1 MLAAVLC
8 WLLSTGSKG
17 SRPRAP
23 GCQPLEGDPAP
34 APGLSP
40 GAGVPVPQSPSTSRL
55 PWALALLPAPCSGPR
70 QACGFLAKAW
80 RPALASTAPAHR
92 AEGRGD
98 PRDLG
103 GQTPEAQVG
112 PRAALPPPALRPPA
126 LTQGSLGRSQLP
138 ADLCP
143 RAPAPCVCGPSASGG
158 HVPTSQMGP
167 PRQDGGTWRVSGG
180 AGGCRHLGRFSAP
193 KEVAGPERASV
204 GLPEPQG
211 PGGRSVGVSV

>member
-1 MLAAVLC
+1 MLAAPLC

-23 GCQPLEGDPAP
+23 GCQPLERGPAP

-40 GAGVPVPQSPSTSRL
+40 GAGVPVPRGPSTSRL

-70 QACGFLAKAW
+70 QACGFLPEAW
-80 RPALASTAPAHR
+80 RPALASTVPAHR
-92 AEGRGD
+92 VEGRGD
-98 PRDLG
+98 PRDLSG
-103 GQTPEAQVG
+103 RTPEVQVG

-143 RAPAPCVCGPSASGG
+143 WAPALCVCGA
-158 HVPTSQMGP
+158 
-167 PRQDGGTWRVSGG
+167 
-180 AGGCRHLGRFSAP
+180 F
-193 KEVAGPERASV
+193 PERRACAH
-204 GLPEPQG
+204 LPDGTPEAGRGHMAGERWGRWMQTPGQVLG
-211 PGGRSVGVSV
+211 PKGSGRA